1 MKKQLVY
8 LIALL
13 LLQTSCDR
21 VFTMSGHVIDELG
34 NPINNAKI
42 VTSEKETLYSDSLG
56 YFMLNLYGPGSYSDK
71 LEVLVTKKGYE
82 TKYFDLSQQKDI
94 HDLSLRMKTSNRELI
109 PSYPKSTVRL
119 FYLINLIITNLFI
132 ISTLFFIL
140 YKKIK
145 YKWIWMLLILVANI
159 TIQVNYINGHWNVDI
174 GGLPFYLKH
183 YAYYPFTIKIA
194 CPIISIVF
202 WISYIYTQRSTP
214 STKKQI

>member
-145 YKWIWMLLILVANI
+145 YKWIWML
-159 TIQVNYINGHWNVDI
+159 
-174 GGLPFYLKH
+174 
-183 YAYYPFTIKIA
+183 
-194 CPIISIVF
+194 
-202 WISYIYTQRSTP
+202 
-214 STKKQI
+214 

>member
-1 MKKQLVY
+1 MEKKLVVGIGDMKLGRQEGTIITYALGSCVG
-8 LIALL
+8 IASTYIIIFIIFGAFLNEFGAG
-13 LLQTSCDR
+13 D
-21 VFTMSGHVIDELG
+21 
-34 NPINNAKI
+34 
-42 VTSEKETLYSDSLG
+42 
-56 YFMLNLYGPGSYSDK
+56 YFN
-71 LEVLVTKKGYE
+71 
-82 TKYFDLSQQKDI
+82 
-94 HDLSLRMKTSNRELI
+94 
-109 PSYPKSTVRL
+109 

-202 WISYIYTQRSTP
+202 WISYIYTQRSTL